1 MPEAQSDRPRCP
13 ACGKPVGTYEP
24 LWRVHPGIGAE
35 RTSWLKLAVPRQG
48 ALEALWHAECA
59 EAAGIDGG

>member
-1 MPEAQSDRPRCP
+1 VPTGQSDRPTCP
-13 ACGKPVGTYEP
+13 ACGEPIGTYEP

-35 RTSWLKLAVPRQG
+35 RTSWLKLSSPSQ
-48 ALEALWHAECA
+48 ALQVLWHADCA

>member
-1 MPEAQSDRPRCP
+1 
-13 ACGKPVGTYEP
+13 VGTYEP